1 MHLTLLPVFVIVSL
15 RLKLVLQFSDS
26 LFQASVHVHQLAPV
40 SMYVPHLY
48 RLLLQPLQCTLVVSR
63 EFLRHSLNKTK

>member
-1 MHLTLLPVFVIVSL
+1 VIVSL

-48 RLLLQPLQCTLVVSR
+48 RLLLQPLQGTLVVSR
-63 EFLRHSLNKTK
+63 EFL